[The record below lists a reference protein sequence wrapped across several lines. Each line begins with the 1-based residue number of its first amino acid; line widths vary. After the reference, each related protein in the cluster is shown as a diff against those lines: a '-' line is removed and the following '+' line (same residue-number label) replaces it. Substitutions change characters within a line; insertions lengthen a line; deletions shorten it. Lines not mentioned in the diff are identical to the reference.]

1 MLTEFGYEHINV
13 LYINVL
19 PSSSIVFSLDYDVHF
34 RRDRCVQVSLS
45 VLGIALYLVLLFTVA
60 LGSHKRGTIPDVGS
74 KRINNGKVS
83 TDLSEI
89 SGSHDVCPD
98 DGGGMHL

>member
-1 MLTEFGYEHINV
+1 VCPGESQCAWY
-13 LYINVL
+13 
-19 PSSSIVFSLDYDVHF
+19 SLIP
-34 RRDRCVQVSLS
+34 CS
-45 VLGIALYLVLLFTVA
+45 VTYC
-60 LGSHKRGTIPDVGS
+60 GSHKRGTIPDVGS